1 MKILNIA
8 LATAI
13 LTMTGCASVDTTD
26 QSIANLS
33 QKVDELSS
41 EISKLKAQQQKNT
54 DAIEKVKAM
63 TEQLAS
69 DSQSTNE
76 RIDNIVAS
84 YKK

>member
-1 MKILNIA
+1 MKKLTIA
-8 LATAI
+8 LATVI
-13 LTMTGCASVDTTD
+13 LLMTGCASVDTTD

-41 EISKLKAQQQKNT
+41 KINKLKDQQEKNSES
-54 DAIEKVKAM
+54 IEKVKAM

-76 RIDNIVAS
+76 KIDNIIAS